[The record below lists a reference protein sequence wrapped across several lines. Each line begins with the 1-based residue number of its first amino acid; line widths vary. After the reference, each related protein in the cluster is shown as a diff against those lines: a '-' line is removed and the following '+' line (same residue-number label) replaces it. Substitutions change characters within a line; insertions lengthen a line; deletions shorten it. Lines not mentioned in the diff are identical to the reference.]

1 MFSTT
6 HSFMHFPGSV
16 TDQAAKGT
24 ITISNAS
31 NALDQNVIFQVYS
44 YCFIN
49 KIIGFSSR
57 K

>member
-1 MFSTT
+1 MP
-6 HSFMHFPGSV
+6 FPGSV

-24 ITISNAS
+24 ITISNAL